1 MRRER
6 EGGEERESVAWVEG
20 AVAVERKSAL
30 SLSLSPEDF
39 GGIGVRA
46 TCDCGMRARGLGV
59 RAREEVGKFRQALLG
74 VPSPQQQQQELVPVR
89 GREEAEQLN

>member
-1 MRRER
+1 MGGGRGSGGKKER
-6 EGGEERESVAWVEG
+6 
-20 AVAVERKSAL
+20 AL
-30 SLSLSPEDF
+30 SLSRPKTLGESEC
-39 GGIGVRA
+39 VRLRHA
-46 TCDCGMRARGLGV
+46 RARGLGV